1 MCVWFFFL
9 FAQLCVLFNHWV
21 MAHRMDD
28 VQNWSEGR
36 KGSAKRERYFFSS
49 SLWRKTLPS
58 WASLRTAKLTMR
70 ALVEECLLPMSGY
83 GIKVGKEE
91 SVKPNEGWEKEL
103 TMLQT

>member
-1 MCVWFFFL
+1 MCVCFFSL
-9 FAQLCVLFNHWV
+9 FAQLCVLFNHWA

-28 VQNWSEGR
+28 IQTGLKEERVQPKKSDT
-36 KGSAKRERYFFSS
+36 FFPS

-58 WASLRTAKLTMR
+58 WASLRTAKLMMR

-91 SVKPNEGWEKEL
+91 SVKSNEGCEKEL
-103 TMLQT
+103 TMLRT